1 MLRAAARLKSITSHL
16 SAPES
21 RHFAAMS
28 TALFPTQAL
37 DKGPKELKNKG
48 LVFLT
53 AQTPNGALALSVSPP
68 PADLPSLT
76 KSLFLT
82 GNKPAYLLEE
92 LKAIGAISDYTVI
105 PISFKE
111 NEQVRRLITRAAFSK
126 ATSHEFDPER
136 KSSPGD
142 FTATQKS
149 EWFEAVNPNGR
160 IPAVSTLFSPPASQ
174 PPISPS

>member
-1 MLRAAARLKSITSHL
+1 MVR
-16 SAPES
+16 
-21 RHFAAMS
+21 
-28 TALFPTQAL
+28 
-37 DKGPKELKNKG
+37 
-48 LVFLT
+48 
-53 AQTPNGALALSVSPP
+53 VSPP

-126 ATSHEFDPER
+126 ATPHEFDPER
-136 KSSPGD
+136 KSSPGA

-174 PPISPS
+174 PPIPPS